1 MLTAGPAKKVT
12 VYVIEGQKYHGT
24 ACYAAILDYLFFR
37 GISDATV
44 TRGIAGFGTDH
55 KLHTSRLVELA
66 DQMPIKIEFVETR
79 RTRRGSAAQADRDRL
94 ARADRSAGHDGH
106 QSCIAEKQRPQACA
120 AVAKLQS
127 TAKIMRI
134 LIGEHD
140 RWQDKPLH
148 QALVQA
154 LRANDIAG
162 VTVYR
167 GILGY
172 GANRRMH
179 KDSALN
185 LSHDAPILLTV
196 VDTEEKLRA
205 FFPVLDQMVKQGLV
219 VMSDAE
225 VIKYSHAE
233 PLGERGEADVKL
245 EGKAKMLRIHF
256 GEDDK
261 WQGPAAVPGHRRAM
275 PPTRNC
281 RSRPCSAA
289 SKATA
294 PAPSFAAGT
303 CSAFRPTRPSWCR
316 SSTPTKTFSACCQ
329 SLDEMIFDGL
339 IAISDVEVIKYV
351 HQDGQHPQT

>member
-1 MLTAGPAKKVT
+1 VLTSGPAKKVT

-66 DQMPIKIEFVETR
+66 DQMPIKIEFVETAER
-79 RTRRGSAAQADRDRL
+79 VDEVLPKLTEIAAHGLIEVQDTSVINPASDKHKPHEP
-94 ARADRSAGHDGH
+94 A
-106 QSCIAEKQRPQACA
+106 P
-120 AVAKLQS
+120 VAKLQS
-127 TAKIMRI
+127 AAKIMRI

-140 RWQDKPLH
+140 RWQDKPLY

-172 GANRRMH
+172 GANGQMH
-179 KDSALN
+179 KDSTLN
-185 LSHDAPILLTV
+185 LSHDAPMLLTV
-196 VDTEEKLRA
+196 VDTEEKLRG

-225 VIKYSHAE
+225 VIKYSHALPE
-233 PLGERGEADVKL
+233 KEEKH
-245 EGKAKMLRIHF
+245 K
-256 GEDDK
+256 
-261 WQGPAAVPGHRRAM
+261 
-275 PPTRNC
+275 
-281 RSRPCSAA
+281 
-289 SKATA
+289 
-294 PAPSFAAGT
+294 
-303 CSAFRPTRPSWCR
+303 
-316 SSTPTKTFSACCQ
+316 
-329 SLDEMIFDGL
+329 
-339 IAISDVEVIKYV
+339 
-351 HQDGQHPQT
+351 